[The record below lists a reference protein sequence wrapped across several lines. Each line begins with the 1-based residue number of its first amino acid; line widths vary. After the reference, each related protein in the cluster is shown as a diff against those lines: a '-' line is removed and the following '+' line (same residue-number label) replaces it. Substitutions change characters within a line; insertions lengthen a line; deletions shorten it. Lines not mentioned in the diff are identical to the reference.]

1 MSVCQ
6 MHPSSMK
13 GHKYGSGINGR
24 DLEQLATCC
33 ACSVTLQEPAL
44 SLSFMSKQGQ
54 KKKSNHRAETFYF
67 PHWACQLTLSGAGNP
82 QWAHQQRRSCR
93 GGVLEEGSAGM
104 QSPPDSPGRAELWC
118 RDSGNQFSGTFTLQE
133 PLQGKQRCQAPVPG
147 GNSVS
152 SLSGCCMSVSANVTV
167 LAHPHPPAV

>member
-1 MSVCQ
+1 
-6 MHPSSMK
+6 MK

-44 SLSFMSKQGQ
+44 SLSLMSKQGQ

-133 PLQGKQRCQAPVPG
+133 PLQGKQRCQAPAPG